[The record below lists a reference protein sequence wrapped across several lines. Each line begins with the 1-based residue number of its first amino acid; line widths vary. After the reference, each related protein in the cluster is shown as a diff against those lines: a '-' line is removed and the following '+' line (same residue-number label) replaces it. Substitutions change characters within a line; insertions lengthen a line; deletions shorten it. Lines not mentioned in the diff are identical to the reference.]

1 MGRKGIGARS
11 EPTQWLVQTNGI
23 RLNVAEQGEG
33 PLVLLCHGFPESWY
47 FWRHHPPQFTKPQ
60 PNQRKPS
67 RTQATAALTHQAHCP
82 FPAYSVCPP

>member
-23 RLNVAEQGEG
+23 HLNVAEQGEG
-33 PLVLLCHGFPESWY
+33 PLVFPCQGFPESWY

-67 RTQATAALTHQAHCP
+67 RAQATAALLTRPIAP
-82 FPAYSVCPP
+82 FRLTLVCPP

>member
-33 PLVLLCHGFPESWY
+33 RL
-47 FWRHHPPQFTKPQ
+47 
-60 PNQRKPS
+60 
-67 RTQATAALTHQAHCP
+67 
-82 FPAYSVCPP
+82 